1 MLTRVAGLLGSKH
14 LMAVNNAPERGRMPS
29 DLSKNIWRQG
39 SPLLALALASCN
51 ALPGV
56 DLAPNY
62 TPPEF
67 IVPASWH
74 GASPF
79 VEARPSDAEIRS
91 DWWKLFRDP
100 VLDRLEQQAM
110 VSNPDLQATAERFV
124 QARDIMMGIQSRL
137 YPRLGLGFGASDN
150 KQSQAALFRA
160 PDSPIHD
167 PSVYDT
173 GIASWEPDFW
183 YAIRNE
189 TRAQIYRAE
198 QRAAEYALARLSVQ
212 AEIASDYFTLRGLD
226 AQQGI
231 YKQSIDYYKKSLAI
245 VNEQYMGKIASEL
258 DVARAKALLSN
269 TEAKQLEV
277 QGEREVV
284 EHALAV
290 LVNMAPAS
298 FKIEAA
304 PGLRVIPL
312 RIPRKLPS
320 TLLERRPDISAMER
334 EMARANRE
342 IGVAK
347 AAFFPRVEFRLDG
360 GFEDHGINLIKLAN
374 SFWSYGSTISLP
386 IFEGGLRRAQ
396 LQQSWSIYRETEDKY
411 RSIVLN
417 AFREV
422 ENGLS
427 LTNRLNAAAKK
438 LDETVAAT
446 QKTQELTMDLF
457 RGGLGSSLDLIYA
470 QVATLTA
477 RIDSVQVKT
486 RVLKACVDLIRALG
500 GGWDRG
506 KLPTDD
512 EIQPFGP
519 LQYDFAEKPAPAG
532 GIDVSLDNPNNDL
545 TQPAR

>member
-1 MLTRVAGLLGSKH
+1 MPLIICRNIRRAGAS
-14 LMAVNNAPERGRMPS
+14 
-29 DLSKNIWRQG
+29 
-39 SPLLALALASCN
+39 LLALTLASCN

-56 DLAPNY
+56 DLAPGY
-62 TPPEF
+62 APPEF
-67 IVPASWH
+67 VVPASWR

-79 VEARPSDAEIRS
+79 VEAKPSDAEMRS
-91 DWWKLFRDP
+91 DWWKLFHEP

-110 VSNPDLQATAERFV
+110 VANPDLQATAERFV

-160 PDSPIHD
+160 PDSPIYD
-167 PSVYDT
+167 TSVYDT

-183 YAIRNE
+183 FAIRNE
-189 TRAQIYRAE
+189 TRAQIFRAE
-198 QRAAEYALARLSVQ
+198 QRAAEFALARLSIQ

-226 AQQGI
+226 AQLGI
-231 YKQSIDYYKKSLAI
+231 YRQSIEYYKKSLGI
-245 VNEQYMGKIASEL
+245 VNEQFLGKIASEL
-258 DVARAKALLSN
+258 DVARAKALLSS

-290 LVNMAPAS
+290 LVNSAPAS
-298 FKIEAA
+298 FKVEAVQ
-304 PGLRVIPL
+304 GLRVSPL
-312 RIPRKLPS
+312 KIPRTLPS
-320 TLLERRPDISAMER
+320 TLLERRPDIAAMER

-360 GFEDHGINLIKLAN
+360 GFEDHGMNLVKLAN
-374 SFWSYGSTISLP
+374 SFWSYGSAISMP
-386 IFEGGLRRAQ
+386 IFEGGLRRAK
-396 LQQSWSIYRETEDKY
+396 LQQSWSVYRETEDKY
-411 RSIVLN
+411 RSTVLN

-427 LTNRLNAAAKK
+427 LTNRLNAASRK

-477 RIDSVQVKT
+477 RIDLVQIKT
-486 RVLKACVDLIRALG
+486 KVLKARVDLVRALG

-506 KLPTDD
+506 KLPSDD
-512 EIQPFGP
+512 EIQPFDA
-519 LQYDFAEKPAPAG
+519 LQYDFAEKPVPAG
-532 GIDVSLDNPNNDL
+532 GVDVSLGNANNDL
-545 TQPAR
+545 TQPLH